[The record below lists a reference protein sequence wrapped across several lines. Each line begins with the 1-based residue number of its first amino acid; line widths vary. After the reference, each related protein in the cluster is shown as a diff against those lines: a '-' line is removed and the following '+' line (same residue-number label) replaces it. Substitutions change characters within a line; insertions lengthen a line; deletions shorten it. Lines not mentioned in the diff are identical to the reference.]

1 MDDNAYPGSGGPFSR
16 SQIDKAPETFSLFLG
31 FRASLS
37 RLHREFIRS
46 KERRQNL
53 WRPGQRMQGFS
64 VNPFTPHECL
74 NLKLGGGSVAECSAR
89 RTRNPAVPG
98 SSPALATCW
107 ICFRSFRVQILGH
120 ACKQPTS
127 CLLTIGVFNP
137 VMLYLNYLFLSI

>member
-1 MDDNAYPGSGGPFSR
+1 MDDNAHPGSGGSFSR

-74 NLKLGGGSVAECSAR
+74 NLKLGGGSVAEWLPR
-89 RTRNPAVPG
+89 RTHNPAVPG

-107 ICFRSFRVQILGH
+107 ICVLSSRVQILGH
-120 ACKQPTS
+120 ACKQPTG
-127 CLLTIGVFNP
+127 CLLPVGVFNP